1 MDSFTLVHRKQI
13 WKHNMHECLKFFLW
27 KVAWDIY
34 PTRMKIAEKLRGNFS
49 GPIFCPLRGASEE
62 SLHHLF
68 FSCIYSK
75 FIGRLAPW
83 PLSVAVFASSP
94 IAQWVQALLAPSRI
108 LGVSDNET
116 QEFQLY
122 VVICPTFSMALS

>member
-1 MDSFTLVHRKQI
+1 MDSYPLVDWKQI
-13 WKHNMHECLKFFLW
+13 WKHNMHERLKFFLW
-27 KVAWDIY
+27 KVAWDIL
-34 PTRMKIAEKLRGNFS
+34 PTQMKIAEKLRGNFS
-49 GPIFCPLRGASEE
+49 SLIFCPLRRASEE

-75 FIGRLAPW
+75 FIWCLAPW
-83 PLSVAVFASSP
+83 PLSIAVFASSP

-122 VVICPTFSMALS
+122 VVIRPTFSMALS